1 MINVYNPIE
10 NVETDQNDWWFV
22 FDETSKNIIVEPQQC
37 SGSTYGPYTMVVA
50 DTKEEI
56 DQYIQDNGLILP
68 PDPEDSFN
76 DNIE

>member
-37 SGSTYGPYTMVVA
+37 SGSTSGPYTMVVA
-50 DTKEEI
+50 DTKEEL
-56 DQYIQDNGLILP
+56 DQYIVDNGLKY
-68 PDPEDSFN
+68 PDFDSQAF
-76 DNIE
+76 EASE